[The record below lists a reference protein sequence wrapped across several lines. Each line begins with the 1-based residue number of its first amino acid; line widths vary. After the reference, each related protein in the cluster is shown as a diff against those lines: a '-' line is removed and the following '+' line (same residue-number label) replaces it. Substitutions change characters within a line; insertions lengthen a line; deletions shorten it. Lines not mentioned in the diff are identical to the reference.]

1 LYVIVRV
8 YMFFFL
14 FFNLLFTYSV
24 YVTGMCYVIEVFG
37 ILPFF
42 EVLTVSRRSIFY
54 VYIITV
60 HLTNR
65 ELV

>member
-1 LYVIVRV
+1 
-8 YMFFFL
+8 
-14 FFNLLFTYSV
+14 
-24 YVTGMCYVIEVFG
+24 MCYVIEVFG